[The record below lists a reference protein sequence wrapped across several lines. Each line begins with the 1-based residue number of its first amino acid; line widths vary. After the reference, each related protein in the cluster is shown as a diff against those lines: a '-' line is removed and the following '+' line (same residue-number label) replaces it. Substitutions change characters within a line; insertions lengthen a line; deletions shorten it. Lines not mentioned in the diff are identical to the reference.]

1 MGKSAPVCRPSFLSI
16 SDSERG
22 RKLSKLHFQRRLN
35 METNHSSHGIVISGS
50 GLWTPPNVITNEE
63 LVASYN
69 AYVEK
74 FNADHAADI
83 AAGRID
89 EKPTSS
95 ERFIE
100 KASGIKSRYV
110 YTREGILD
118 VDRMRP
124 KFPERKEEELSNQ
137 AEIAVYAAREAM
149 AAAGKTASVIVACA
163 YTQRAYPAIAIEV
176 QNELGIEGFGFDML
190 LACSAATF
198 GLHRAYDSLVS
209 GSAKCVLAINLE
221 LVTPQV
227 NFRDRDSHFIFGD
240 VSTAVIMERAETCTS
255 ANSYEILSTKALTRY
270 SINIRSNFGHMA
282 YANDVDPFGWDKL
295 FHQSGR
301 KVFEEVSPV
310 AAQHISDHLASLGLT
325 PRDVT
330 RFWIHQANINMNKM
344 VMKQLLGEE
353 ATEEVAPTIL
363 DRYAN
368 TASAG
373 SIIAFNLYNK
383 DLKKGDIG
391 VICSFGAGY
400 SVGSLVVRKR

>member
-1 MGKSAPVCRPSFLSI
+1 MA
-16 SDSERG
+16 
-22 RKLSKLHFQRRLN
+22 
-35 METNHSSHGIVISGS
+35 TNHSLHRIVISGS
-50 GLWTPPNVITNEE
+50 GLWTPPNVITNAE
-63 LVASYN
+63 LVESYN
-69 AYVEK
+69 RYVEK
-74 FNADHAADI
+74 FNSEHAADI
-83 AAGRID
+83 AAGRIE

-110 YTREGILD
+110 YTRDGILD

-124 KFPERKEEELSNQ
+124 RFPERKEEELSNQ
-137 AEIAVYAAREAM
+137 AEIAIYAAREAM
-149 AAAGKTASVIVACA
+149 AAAGKTAADIDAVIVACA

-198 GLHRAYDSLVS
+198 GLHRAYDSLVA
-209 GSAKCVLAINLE
+209 GSAKCVLAVNPE
-221 LVTPQV
+221 LITPQV
-227 NFRDRDSHFIFGD
+227 NFLDRDSHFIFGD
-240 VSTAVIMERAETCTS
+240 VSTAVVMERAETCTS
-255 ANSYEILSTKALTRY
+255 PGSYEILSTKALTRY
-270 SINIRSNFGHMA
+270 SINIRSNFGHTS
-282 YANDVDPFGWDKL
+282 YANDVEPFGWDKL

-310 AAQHISDHLASLGLT
+310 AAKHIRDHLTSLGLT
-325 PRDVT
+325 PRDIK
-330 RFWIHQANINMNKM
+330 RFWIHQANINMNTM

-353 ATEEVAPTIL
+353 PTEEVAPTIL
-363 DRYAN
+363 DRFAN

-383 DLKKGDIG
+383 DLKEGDIG

-400 SVGSLVVRKR
+400 SVGSLVVRKC

>member
-1 MGKSAPVCRPSFLSI
+1 MAATLPS
-16 SDSERG
+16 
-22 RKLSKLHFQRRLN
+22 
-35 METNHSSHGIVISGS
+35 TGIVISGS
-50 GLWTPPNVITNEE
+50 GLWTPPNVITNAE

-69 AYVEK
+69 AWVEK
-74 FNADHAADI
+74 YNAEHAAEI
-83 AAGRID
+83 ASGKME

-100 KASGIKSRYV
+100 KASGIKSRFV

-118 VDRMRP
+118 IDRMRP

-149 AAAGKTASVIVACA
+149 AAAGKTAADIDAVIVACA

-198 GLHRAYDSLVS
+198 GLHRACDSLLA
-209 GSAKCVLAINLE
+209 GSAKCVLAVNPE

-240 VSTAVIMERAETCTS
+240 VSTAVILERAETCTS
-255 ANSYEILSTKALTRY
+255 ANSYEILGTKALTKY
-270 SINIRSNFGHMA
+270 SINIRSNFGHMS
-282 YANDVDPFGWDKL
+282 YANDVDPFGPDKL

-310 AAQHISDHLASLGLT
+310 AAKHMSDHLASLGLT
-325 PRDVT
+325 PKDVR
-330 RFWIHQANINMNKM
+330 RFWIHQANINMNKR

-353 ATEEVAPTIL
+353 PSEDVAPTIL

-373 SIIAFNLYNK
+373 SIIAFNLYNG

-400 SVGSLVVRKR
+400 SVGSLVVRRR